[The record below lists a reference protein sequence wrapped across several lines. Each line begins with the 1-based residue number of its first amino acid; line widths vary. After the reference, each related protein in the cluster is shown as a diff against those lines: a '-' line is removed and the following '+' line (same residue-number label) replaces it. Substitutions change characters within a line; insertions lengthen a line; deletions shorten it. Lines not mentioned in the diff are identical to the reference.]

1 MEKAAEKKGAI
12 SIITILGMIVIFT
25 SVLFMFFTFDQFLA
39 DTMDSSSGRCRISQ
53 FSVPAS
59 VGAALIAAFLIIDT
73 MVFWIIV
80 KNAL

>member
-1 MEKAAEKKGAI
+1 MYHGFVNI
-12 SIITILGMIVIFT
+12 VVVLGMVVIFT

-39 DTMDSSSGRCRISQ
+39 DTMDCSSGKCKISQ

-59 VGAALIAAFLIIDT
+59 MGAALIAAFVIIDT